1 MLRLPLYMMKK
12 NLEAKTSQKPE
23 PTPKIKFLTYSAH
36 DWTVAQLLLFLDA
49 SNGKFENVPFAS
61 NI

>member
-1 MLRLPLYMMKK
+1 MLRLPLSMMEM
-12 NLEAKTSQKPE
+12 NVKPKSSNE
-23 PTPKIKFLTYSAH
+23 SKATPKTKFLTYSTH
-36 DWTVAQLLLFLDA
+36 DWTVAQLLLFFDA